1 MKRTIRLLALILT
14 LTLALSAAAM
24 ATEIKYEHG
33 ETNAT
38 GSVSAVS
45 LVKDGCKLKFDG
57 DKLNVTY
64 TNSALKEGDM
74 VIVFLLET
82 KDENGKITEVK
93 TEEAAQTLIVPTAEN
108 IKYIDQ
114 KSVAKA
120 TASNG
125 SVSFDIYPQNHTS
138 ALVRLISVN
147 AATNKVTDENIA
159 AVKLNYTLGDVTGEG
174 EVNAV
179 DALRILQY
187 AANVGNPKYEFSAPW
202 AAGDVD
208 LNGEI
213 SGVDAVRI
221 LQYAA
226 NDGNPKYALGK

>member
-24 ATEIKYEHG
+24 ATEIDYGKG

-38 GSVSAVS
+38 KSVSAVS

-82 KDENGKITEVK
+82 ADKKEITDDKVELSI
-93 TEEAAQTLIVPTAEN
+93 TPTSSN

-114 KSVAKA
+114 GTAAA
-120 TASNG
+120 TATAGNG
-125 SVSFDIYPQNHTS
+125 SVRFSVYPQNYTN
-138 ALVRLISVN
+138 AVVRIISVN
-147 AATNKVTDENIA
+147 AAGTLTDVNVA

>member
-24 ATEIKYEHG
+24 ATEIDYKKG

-38 GSVSAVS
+38 KSVSAVS

-82 KDENGKITEVK
+82 KDKDGKITEVK
-93 TEEAAQTLIVPTAEN
+93 TEEAAQKLIVPTTEN

-114 KSVAKA
+114 SVAKA

-125 SVSFDIYPQNHTS
+125 SVTFDIYPQNHTS
-138 ALVRLISVN
+138 ALVRIISVN
-147 AATNKVTDENIA
+147 KDGTLTDVNVA
-159 AVKLNYTLGDVTGEG
+159 AVKLNYTLGD
-174 EVNAV
+174 
-179 DALRILQY
+179 
-187 AANVGNPKYEFSAPW
+187 ANGN
-202 AAGDVD
+202 GTV
-208 LNGEI
+208 EI
-213 SGVDAVRI
+213 SDAVRVLRYIVNSKHPEEDGTFVEQAADMNGNGTVEVGDVVAI
-221 LQYAA
+221 L
-226 NDGNPKYALGK
+226 KALT

>member
-1 MKRTIRLLALILT
+1 MGCDARAVAGEAKVFFRGGLDADGGDVCAERVGDAGAHRVDIRCELRPLGDDGRIEVAEPPSMFRQNGGDGFQKLD
-14 LTLALSAAAM
+14 AVCA
-24 ATEIKYEHG
+24 EI
-33 ETNAT
+33 
-38 GSVSAVS
+38 AV
-45 LVKDGCKLKFDG
+45 
-57 DKLNVTY
+57 
-64 TNSALKEGDM
+64 
-74 VIVFLLET
+74 
-82 KDENGKITEVK
+82 
-93 TEEAAQTLIVPTAEN
+93 IVPTAEN

-114 KSVAKA
+114 SVAKA

-138 ALVRLISVN
+138 ALVRIISVN

>member
-24 ATEIKYEHG
+24 ATEIDYGKG

-38 GSVSAVS
+38 KSVSAVS
-45 LVKDGCKLKFDG
+45 LVDGCKLKFDG

-82 KDENGKITEVK
+82 KDEDGKITEVK
-93 TEEAAQTLIVPTAEN
+93 TEEAAKTLIAPTAEN

-114 KSVAKA
+114 SVAKA

-159 AVKLNYTLGDVTGEG
+159 AVKLNYTLGDVDGNGKINT
-174 EVNAV
+174 V
-179 DALRILQY
+179 DALKILVY
-187 AANVGNPKYEFSAPW
+187 SANGK
-202 AAGDVD
+202 D
-208 LNGEI
+208 
-213 SGVDAVRI
+213 
-221 LQYAA
+221 
-226 NDGNPKYALGK
+226 PKYAYEAPEVAGDANGDGTVNTADALRVLMYAVSNGDSRYELGKEE

>member
-24 ATEIKYEHG
+24 ATKLTYTEA
-33 ETNAT
+33 NAQ
-38 GSVSAVS
+38 GNVHAAS

-82 KDENGKITEVK
+82 ADKKEITDDTVELSI
-93 TEEAAQTLIVPTAEN
+93 TPTSSN

-114 KSVAKA
+114 GTAAA
-120 TASNG
+120 TATAGNG
-125 SVSFDIYPQNHTS
+125 SVRFSVYPQNHTN
-138 ALVRLISVN
+138 AVVRLISVN

>member
-24 ATEIKYEHG
+24 ATDIHYETG
-33 ETNAT
+33 KQNAT
-38 GSVSAVS
+38 KSVSAVS
-45 LVKDGCKLKFDG
+45 LVDGCELKFVG

-82 KDENGKITEVK
+82 KDEDGKITEVK
-93 TEEAAQTLIVPTAEN
+93 TEEAAKALIVPTAEN

-114 KSVAKA
+114 SVAKA

-138 ALVRLISVN
+138 ALVRIISVN
-147 AATNKVTDENIA
+147 KAGTLTDENVA
-159 AVKLNYTLGDVTGEG
+159 AVKLNYKLGDVNGDGNIDSRDAMAVLLYAVNGSDDTGKFALKVRQAAN
-174 EVNAV
+174 VNFDNQIDSR
-179 DALRILQY
+179 DALRILLY
-187 AANVGNPKYEFSAPW
+187 AV
-202 AAGDVD
+202 
-208 LNGEI
+208 NGGE
-213 SGVDAVRI
+213 G
-221 LQYAA
+221 
-226 NDGNPKYALGK
+226 KYAFGK

>member
-24 ATEIKYEHG
+24 ATEIKYDEG
-33 ETNAT
+33 KTNAT
-38 GSVSAVS
+38 KSVSAVS

-57 DKLNVTY
+57 DKLKVTY

-120 TASNG
+120 TAGNG
-125 SVSFDIYPQNHTS
+125 SVSFSVYPQNHTS
-138 ALVRLISVN
+138 AVVRIISVN
-147 AATNKVTDENIA
+147 AATNTVTDENIA

>member
-24 ATEIKYEHG
+24 ATEIDYGKG

-38 GSVSAVS
+38 KSVSAVS
-45 LVKDGCKLKFDG
+45 LVDGCKLKFDG
-57 DKLNVTY
+57 DKLKVTY

-82 KDENGKITEVK
+82 ADKKEITDDKVELSI
-93 TEEAAQTLIVPTAEN
+93 TPTSSN

-114 KSVAKA
+114 GTAAA
-120 TASNG
+120 TATAGKG
-125 SVSFDIYPQNHTS
+125 SVSFGVYPQNYTN
-138 ALVRLISVN
+138 AVVRIISVN

>member
-24 ATEIKYEHG
+24 ATEIDYEKG

-38 GSVSAVS
+38 KSVSAVS

-82 KDENGKITEVK
+82 KDEDGKITEVK
-93 TEEAAQTLIVPTAEN
+93 TEEAAKKLIAPTTEN

-114 KSVAKA
+114 SVAKA

-125 SVSFDIYPQNHTS
+125 SVTFDIYPQNHTNAVVRIIS
-138 ALVRLISVN
+138 A
-147 AATNKVTDENIA
+147 NKDGTLTDENVA
-159 AVKLNYTLGDVTGEG
+159 AVKLIYTLGN
-174 EVNAV
+174 VNGDKTINALDSLAILKYLSDKSSFPLKVPAAADANGDGTINAMDSLAILKYLV
-179 DALRILQY
+179 DKD
-187 AANVGNPKYEFSAPW
+187 NFP
-202 AAGDVD
+202 
-208 LNGEI
+208 
-213 SGVDAVRI
+213 
-221 LQYAA
+221 
-226 NDGNPKYALGK
+226 LGKKG

>member
-24 ATEIKYEHG
+24 ATEIKYDEG

-38 GSVSAVS
+38 KSVSAVS

-82 KDENGKITEVK
+82 ADKKEITDDKVELSI
-93 TEEAAQTLIVPTAEN
+93 TPTSSN

-114 KSVAKA
+114 GTAAA
-120 TASNG
+120 TATAGKG
-125 SVSFDIYPQNHTS
+125 SVSFGVYPQNYTN
-138 ALVRLISVN
+138 AVVRIISVN

-159 AVKLNYTLGDVTGEG
+159 AVKLNYTLGD
-174 EVNAV
+174 
-179 DALRILQY
+179 
-187 AANVGNPKYEFSAPW
+187 ANGN
-202 AAGDVD
+202 GTV
-208 LNGEI
+208 EI
-213 SGVDAVRI
+213 SDAVRVLRYIVNSEHPEEDGTFVEQAADMNGNGTVEVGDVVAI
-221 LQYAA
+221 L
-226 NDGNPKYALGK
+226 KALT